1 MKHSPK
7 RFDIEYRAKFT
18 KIGKNNEIRAWV
30 VQPLSFGCQKIEKF
44 SIYPASQKNYRDK
57 QGNKILYFN
66 FKDKKNIEIKMNLKA
81 TLWKE
86 KIKIKKESIPQVN
99 IKLFNPYVKNERFL
113 EQTPEIKKLTHKII
127 KNDELIL
134 DKIKSIFNFISQ
146 NFKYCYPIKQRG
158 VKNLNLNDLK
168 GDCGE
173 YSSLFVTMCRI
184 LKIPAKNNTGFVI
197 SPKYKKIVEHGWASI
212 YLKPHGW
219 TDFDIQYAVT
229 EKNSAK
235 KYFSQRNDYR
245 IIFTNGF
252 NIPLKPS
259 IPKNFKSDFWEK
271 LDLPVNNNS
280 VQVLQPIFFISKQKI
295 QFRDIMK
302 LKNPD

>member
-1 MKHSPK
+1 MKYSSK
-7 RFDIEYRAKFT
+7 KFDIEYRAKFT
-18 KIGKNNEIRAWV
+18 KIGKNNQIRAWIA
-30 VQPLSFGCQKIEKF
+30 QPLSFGCQEIESF
-44 SIYPASQKNYRDK
+44 SIYPKPKSYYKDH
-57 QGNKILYFN
+57 QGNKILYFRFEN
-66 FKDKKNIEIKMNLKA
+66 TKDLEIKMNIKV

-86 KIKIKKESIPQVN
+86 KIKIKKENIPQAN
-99 IKLFNPYVKNERFL
+99 IKLFNQYIKNEKFL
-113 EQTPEIKKLTHKII
+113 EQTAQIKRLTDKITE
-127 KNDELIL
+127 NDELVL

-146 NFKYCYPIKQRG
+146 NFKYCYPVKKRG

-212 YLKPHGW
+212 YLKSYGW
-219 TDFDIQYAVT
+219 IDFDAQYAT
-229 EKNSAK
+229 AEKNGAK
-235 KYFSQRNDYR
+235 KYFGQRNDYR

-259 IPKNFKSDFWEK
+259 IPKNFKS
-271 LDLPVNNNS
+271 
-280 VQVLQPIFFISKQKI
+280 VQVLQPIFFISKQKT
-295 QFRDIMK
+295 QFKDIIK
-302 LKNPD
+302 LKNPDQT